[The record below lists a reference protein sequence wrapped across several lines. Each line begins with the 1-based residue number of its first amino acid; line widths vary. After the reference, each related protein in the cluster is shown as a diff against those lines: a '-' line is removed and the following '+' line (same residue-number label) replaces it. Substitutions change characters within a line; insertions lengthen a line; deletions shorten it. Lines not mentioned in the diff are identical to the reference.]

1 MSQEKRERREEA
13 RAAASERDEIE
24 FLSTQDGK
32 AIAAA
37 AETDAPETIAARKRV
52 GAQFMAFIGDA
63 PFSVDALKL
72 FIRTDCESY
81 AATTMWTR
89 RSHLLKFL
97 TEEFWVRIP
106 EGALAATDAL
116 LSAKQKKHTT
126 TKASVFS
133 IDEVL
138 RYLRTAPETSLHLR
152 HKLVLLF
159 GVFSLGRMKE
169 VVGLTWEDI
178 AQDDAK
184 AAYICTIKR
193 CKTDRDSS
201 VQRFFLPYMF
211 YDVDTRTLL
220 EAYRAAA
227 GTQTGPLWTRAG
239 TQVPLGKTTL
249 AETPKLVAAF
259 LKLPNPERYTG
270 HGLRATGATAMADH
284 GATELELMTAGNW
297 KSAAVA
303 RGYIRQSLA
312 AGTRRA
318 SLIMGTPAQ
327 PGQLAPAPPAPTPAP
342 PALAPSTEEPPKKL
356 PKVDVPSTDFI
367 HTIFSNCVIQGPIT
381 INLK

>member
-1 MSQEKRERREEA
+1 
-13 RAAASERDEIE
+13 
-24 FLSTQDGK
+24 
-32 AIAAA
+32 
-37 AETDAPETIAARKRV
+37 
-52 GAQFMAFIGDA
+52 
-63 PFSVDALKL
+63 
-72 FIRTDCESY
+72 
-81 AATTMWTR
+81 
-89 RSHLLKFL
+89 
-97 TEEFWVRIP
+97 
-106 EGALAATDAL
+106 
-116 LSAKQKKHTT
+116 
-126 TKASVFS
+126 
-133 IDEVL
+133 
-138 RYLRTAPETSLHLR
+138 
-152 HKLVLLF
+152 
-159 GVFSLGRMKE
+159 
-169 VVGLTWEDI
+169 
-178 AQDDAK
+178 
-184 AAYICTIKR
+184 
-193 CKTDRDSS
+193 
-201 VQRFFLPYMF
+201 MF